1 MWEVNYIDRAILDI
15 LRALKDVESDGR
27 RKIWPSL
34 VSLFGISFSPALV
47 PFVG

>member
-1 MWEVNYIDRAILDI
+1 MWEVGYIHRAILDV
-15 LRALKDVESDGR
+15 LRALKDVESDGG

-34 VSLFGISFSPALV
+34 VSFFGISFSPTLV

>member
-1 MWEVNYIDRAILDI
+1 MWEAKYVDRIISDG
-15 LRALKDVESDGR
+15 LRALKDVESDGG

-34 VSLFGISFSPALV
+34 VSFFGIPFSPALA